1 MSFAHDLGIVVNKNN
16 TKNVR
21 NDDIIHS
28 ALSRKSMH

>member
-1 MSFAHDLGIVVNKNN
+1 MSFAHDLGTVVNKNN

-21 NDDIIHS
+21 NDIIHS